1 MYFLI
6 RCNYYCLSYLACHR
20 VVTDHFDDGHAHV
33 TPNAER
39 DEEAERGQ
47 QGGRVSFWDITT
59 RTLGL
64 EHFTPAR
71 VRVATLTGR
80 YLTTFDD

>member
-47 QGGRVSFWDITT
+47 QGGRVSF
-59 RTLGL
+59 
-64 EHFTPAR
+64 
-71 VRVATLTGR
+71 
-80 YLTTFDD
+80 